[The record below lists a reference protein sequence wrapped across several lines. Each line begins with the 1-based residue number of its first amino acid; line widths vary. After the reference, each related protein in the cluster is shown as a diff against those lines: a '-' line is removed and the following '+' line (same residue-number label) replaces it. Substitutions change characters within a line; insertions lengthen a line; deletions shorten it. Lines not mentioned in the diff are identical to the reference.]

1 MTKQEFLTKAHL
13 IHGDKYIYHNLP
25 DKLTYTSY
33 IQLEYD
39 SSIYQQKVDKHF
51 LGRCPEKNTPKKT
64 TEQFIEEAKLIWG
77 DMFDYSLVDY
87 TGANNMVK
95 IIHDGMVFEQMAISH
110 LNGKSPIYRL
120 NKEVFIKK
128 AKEKWCDDYDYSLVH
143 DFINGDE
150 KVKIIHN
157 ESGRIY
163 EQSPYNHLKGRVE
176 KSSEALSRTTKDFID
191 ECNIIHNFRYDY
203 TKTVFNRRRDKVI
216 ITCPKHGD
224 FEQVAGSHLL
234 GMGCRFCG
242 YDDKDYHTKQY
253 EVKYTTAEFIQVAK
267 EKWGDKYNYSLT
279 EYVNSRTK
287 IKIIYDG
294 IVYEQF
300 PMGHLKYPVEF
311 NMSEE
316 IFLIKAHRKWKDK
329 YDYSLMEYKTTTD
342 KIKIIYDGVIYEQ
355 SPANHLNYAPEL
367 RNTQTL
373 ENFIECSEKI
383 HGGKYTYDK
392 SIYIN
397 SKTKMIITCPKH
409 GDFEQ
414 VPLSHLRGSGCPV
427 CNESR
432 GESSI
437 RKYLTINKIDFK
449 TQKTFKGCQYVSLLK
464 FDFYLPEYNLCI
476 EFDGIQHFEAF
487 EFFGG
492 EEALLKNMERDVI
505 KNQYCIDNNIKLLR
519 IRYDEISD
527 IENILDENL
536 VIKKENLN

>member
-1 MTKQEFLTKAHL
+1 MTKQEFLNKAHL
-13 IHGDKYIYHNLP
+13 IHGDKYIYLSLS
-25 DKLTYTSY
+25 DKVVSTDDIL
-33 IQLEYD
+33 ID
-39 SSIYQQKVDKHF
+39 FNGIIYKQKVVKH
-51 LGRCPEKNTPKKT
+51 LIGRCPEKNTPTKT
-64 TEQFIEEAKLIWG
+64 TEQFIKEATAVWG
-77 DMFDYSLVDY
+77 SKYDYSLTEYVNSS
-87 TGANNMVK
+87 TKVK
-95 IIHDGMVFEQMAISH
+95 ILYDNMIFEQDPLNH
-110 LNGKSPIYRL
+110 LRGVKVEYRL
-120 NKEVFIKK
+120 NKELFIKK

-157 ESGRIY
+157 ETSKIY
-163 EQSPYNHLKGRVE
+163 EQSPYNHLKGRPE
-176 KSSEALSRTTKDFID
+176 KSSEALGRTTKDFID
-191 ECNIIHNFRYDY
+191 ECNIIHNFKYEY
-203 TKTVFNRRRDKVI
+203 NKTIFNRRRDKVI
-216 ITCPKHGD
+216 ITCPIHGD

-267 EKWGDKYNYSLT
+267 EKWGNKYDYSLT

-311 NMSEE
+311 NMNEE
-316 IFLIKAHRKWKDK
+316 IFLIKAHRKWGDK
-329 YDYSLMEYKTTTD
+329 YDYSLMDYKTTTD
-342 KIKIIYDGVIYEQ
+342 KIKIIYNGVIYEQ
-355 SPANHLNYAPEL
+355 APNNHLNYAPEL

-373 ENFIECSEKI
+373 ENFIECSKKI

-397 SKTKMIITCPKH
+397 RTTKMIITCPKH

-414 VPLSHLRGSGCPV
+414 KPGVHLKGSGCPV

-437 RKYLTINKIDFK
+437 RKYLNINKIDFK

-464 FDFYLPEYNLCI
+464 FDFYLPNHNICI

-492 EEALLKNMERDVI
+492 EEALLKNMERDAI
-505 KNQYCIDNNIKLLR
+505 KNQYCTDNNIKLLR
-519 IRYDEISD
+519 IEYDQIGD
-527 IENILDENL
+527 IENILKKNL
-536 VIKKENLN
+536 LYKKENLN

>member
-1 MTKQEFLTKAHL
+1 MTKQEFINKAHL
-13 IHGDKYIYHNLP
+13 IHGDKYIYHSLS
-25 DKLTYTSY
+25 DKVVSTDDILVEFND
-33 IQLEYD
+33 I
-39 SSIYQQKVDKHF
+39 IYKQRVAKH
-51 LGRCPEKNTPKKT
+51 LIGRCPEKNTPKKT
-64 TEQFIEEAKLIWG
+64 TEQFIKEAKLIWG
-77 DMFDYSLVDY
+77 DVFDYSLVDY
-87 TGANNMVK
+87 TGANDMVK
-95 IIHDGMVFEQMAISH
+95 IIHDGMVFEQMAINH
-110 LNGKSPIYRL
+110 LKGKSPIFRL
-120 NKEVFIKK
+120 NKELFIKK
-128 AKEKWCDDYDYSLVH
+128 SKEKWGDVYDYSLVN
-143 DFINGDE
+143 DFANGDE
-150 KVKIIHN
+150 KVKIMFKKTGI
-157 ESGRIY
+157 IY
-163 EQSPYNHLKGRVE
+163 EQSPYNHLKGRPEYSNDE
-176 KSSEALSRTTKDFID
+176 KIKTTEYFINRS
-191 ECNIIHNFRYDY
+191 NIIHNFKYEY
-203 TKTVFNRRRDKVI
+203 AKSIYVSWNDKLI

-224 FEQVAGSHLL
+224 FIQVAGSHLS
-234 GMGCRFCG
+234 GRGCSKCA
-242 YDDKDYHTKQY
+242 HENQ
-253 EVKYTTAEFIQVAK
+253 EHSSKYNQDQFIKMAK
-267 EKWGDKYNYSLT
+267 EKWGDKYDYSLT
-279 EYVNSRTK
+279 EYVNTTNK

-492 EEALLKNMERDVI
+492 EEALLKNMERDDI

-527 IENILDENL
+527 IENILDDN
-536 VIKKENLN
+536 IKKENLN